1 MKTLKKHLIVT
12 LFVILAMSNVS
23 PTRTK
28 KSENEKISY
37 VVHVAKSE
45 MPTSFNHHSI
55 WYESILKSVSES
67 AEILYTYNNA
77 INGFSTSLTVEEL
90 QSIKSQVGVLRVTPD
105 RKYELFTTRTPEF
118 LGLDKI
124 SSTFP
129 TTNKSSDIIVGLLDT
144 GVWPESKSFDDT
156 GYGPIPHTWKG
167 KCEIGT
173 NFTTLNCNK
182 KLIGV
187 RFFVK
192 GYEASVGPINETME
206 SRSPRDDLGHGT
218 HTASTAVGSPVENA
232 KIFGYANGTARG
244 MFVGARVSIYKVCW
258 KKACRASD
266 VLAAI
271 DQAIADNVN
280 ILSLSLGGPAR
291 NYFDDIIAIGA
302 FAAIE
307 HGILVSCAAGN
318 FGPLHS
324 TVTNIAPWIT
334 TVGSST
340 LDRDFLTY
348 VNLGNGKKIR
358 RYNLF

>member
-28 KSENEKISY
+28 KSENENISY

-90 QSIKSQVGVLRVTPD
+90 QSLKSQVGVLRVTPD

-156 GYGPIPHTWKG
+156 GYGPIPRTWKG

-182 KLIGV
+182 KLIGA

-192 GYEASVGPINETME
+192 GYEASMGPINETME

-218 HTASTAVGSPVENA
+218 HTTSTAVGSPVGNA
-232 KIFGYANGTARG
+232 NFFGYANGTARG

-258 KKACRASD
+258 KKACKASD